1 MVDRPSSAGMR
12 IWGYINILSIDIA
25 LGAMGGCLLFAG
37 LFDVSLRPPAYLG
50 LGLIV
55 WIIYTVDHL
64 LDASRPDTRLSTA
77 RHRFHH
83 VHRNALTLA
92 VILASLVVLAQSL
105 FVRTP
110 VLVSGF
116 LMGGWV
122 IVYLTIQSRLRFMKE
137 LAAAVSYTAGVVIAP
152 LSLLDRP
159 VSAPEWVT
167 VVAFFLTTWINLLI
181 CSLYDHAADLKDHQ
195 PSFATTF
202 GAAVTRQTT
211 FVLFVTVFALL
222 VYLFL
227 SPGSNRLVAGLLAL
241 MNLTLAV
248 VVSSRS
254 WFAQADRHRLFAD
267 LAFLFPLL
275 YLILDGSPWI

>member
-1 MVDRPSSAGMR
+1 MR
-12 IWGYINILSIDIA
+12 IWGYINMLSIDIA

-64 LDASRPDTRLSTA
+64 LDASRPNTRLSTA

-83 VHRNALTLA
+83 VHRNALTRA

-110 VLVSGF
+110 VLISGF
-116 LMGGWV
+116 LMGAWV
-122 IVYLTIQSRLRFMKE
+122 IVYLAIQSRLRFMKE
-137 LAAAVSYTAGVVIAP
+137 LAAAVSYSAGVVIAP
-152 LSLLDRP
+152 VSLLDRP

-202 GAAVTRQTT
+202 GASVTRQTT
-211 FVLFVTVFALL
+211 FVLLVMVFVLL
-222 VYLFL
+222 AYLFW

-254 WFAQADRHRLFAD
+254 YFAQADRHRLFAD

>member
-1 MVDRPSSAGMR
+1 MR

-83 VHRNALTLA
+83 VHRNALTVA

-202 GAAVTRQTT
+202 GAVVTRQTT
-211 FVLFVTVFALL
+211 FTLFVMVFVLL